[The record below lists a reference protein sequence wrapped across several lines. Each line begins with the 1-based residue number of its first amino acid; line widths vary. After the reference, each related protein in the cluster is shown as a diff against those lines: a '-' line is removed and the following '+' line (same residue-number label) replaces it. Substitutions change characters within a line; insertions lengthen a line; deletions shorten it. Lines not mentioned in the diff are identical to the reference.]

1 MPSTAPAAAST
12 FEQRAIFSNDSS
24 VQTIFP
30 SNILSLFEFQ
40 KAPGFANARLAR
52 LKFLL
57 GDHE

>member
-12 FEQRAIFSNDSS
+12 FEQRAIFSNDFS

-40 KAPGFANARLAR
+40 KARA
-52 LKFLL
+52 LL
-57 GDHE
+57 TRGLRA